1 MKKLSVFA
9 LVAALVAP
17 AFAED
22 VPAQSEAVSDK
33 VATVESVVQL
43 SAEERAQRR
52 QALKDE
58 IKAELK
64 QEYTDA
70 KKEIEQQAKDS
81 DKSFLHGLQIGV
93 GLSGTS
99 GLNGI
104 VGYANKDAASFWGK
118 RFGVRFD
125 FATTR
130 PVKSL
135 ISDTLNKVVDDG
147 IDIGDVLTI
156 ADVDIEASHYA
167 ALVDFYLFGDTW
179 LLGGWRITGGY
190 AFGEMNMTANIAG
203 ALDGNEFE
211 LAGQKYAY
219 SDTAMHGTADLD
231 WKYRGPYLGTGF
243 DIGLFD
249 GFDIYLDAG
258 VVFTNRAAE
267 LSLTVPVEN
276 LQVLAGGTWVD
287 VDAGEL
293 ETTVAKA
300 TSDAQKELDDFK
312 FYPMVKMGFLY
323 RF

>member
-64 QEYTDA
+64 QEYIDA

-104 VGYANKDAASFWGK
+104 VGYANKDAVSFWGK
-118 RFGVRFD
+118 RFGVHNHLFTRFIM
-125 FATTR
+125 ACHLR
-130 PVKSL
+130 
-135 ISDTLNKVVDDG
+135 
-147 IDIGDVLTI
+147 
-156 ADVDIEASHYA
+156 YA
-167 ALVDFYLFGDTW
+167 AGVIH
-179 LLGGWRITGGY
+179 RC
-190 AFGEMNMTANIAG
+190 ATA
-203 ALDGNEFE
+203 
-211 LAGQKYAY
+211 
-219 SDTAMHGTADLD
+219 TAH
-231 WKYRGPYLGTGF
+231 
-243 DIGLFD
+243 
-249 GFDIYLDAG
+249 DA
-258 VVFTNRAAE
+258 
-267 LSLTVPVEN
+267 
-276 LQVLAGGTWVD
+276 
-287 VDAGEL
+287 
-293 ETTVAKA
+293 
-300 TSDAQKELDDFK
+300 
-312 FYPMVKMGFLY
+312 
-323 RF
+323 